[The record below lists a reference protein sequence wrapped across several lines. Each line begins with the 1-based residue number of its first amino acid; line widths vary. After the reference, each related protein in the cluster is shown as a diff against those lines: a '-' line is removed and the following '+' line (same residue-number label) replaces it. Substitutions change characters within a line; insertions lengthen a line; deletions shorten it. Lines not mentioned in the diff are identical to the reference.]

1 MVRKFYYFWC
11 IRATTFAVTD
21 KKTLCFC
28 CEFLKSMKNEPLAG
42 INVTESKV
50 TPKNQYLDF
59 LTDPSFQGVNRRFV
73 GNKHLMLI
81 QRQ

>member
-1 MVRKFYYFWC
+1 
-11 IRATTFAVTD
+11 
-21 KKTLCFC
+21 
-28 CEFLKSMKNEPLAG
+28 MKNEPLAG